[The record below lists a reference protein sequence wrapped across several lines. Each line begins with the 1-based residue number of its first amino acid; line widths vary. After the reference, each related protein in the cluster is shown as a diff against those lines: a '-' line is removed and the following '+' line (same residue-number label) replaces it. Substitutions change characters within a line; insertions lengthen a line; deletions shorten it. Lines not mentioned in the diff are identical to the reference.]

1 MTSSSWNS
9 FEHKLWG
16 HFKEFGV
23 ESSGSYV
30 LAVSG
35 GLDSMALLSVFSRLL
50 PQAKVKVAY
59 YHHGPSEV
67 ESQNQYR
74 QQALEHVRQKV
85 DELSLSGYEFVT
97 EGSQQALVSEQEMRD
112 ARWAFLNRLAQ
123 EGDGAVIVTGHHWG
137 DHFET
142 VLLKMIRGTSL
153 EGVSAFKM
161 WQKGIF
167 RPLLNCTKDELMSY
181 VRDRGFLWVEDPSNQ
196 DEDYLRNWLR
206 ENWLKSLEA
215 KVTGGPDNLARS
227 LFKIISSAES
237 RGGLEL
243 VFAKESKESAEGL
256 SREWYLGLTK
266 AEQLTAIALFLK
278 KHQIYQFTSGQLEEI
293 RKRLDKNQ
301 KDFTFELLRRKW
313 VINASQIMLQ

>member
-1 MTSSSWNS
+1 MTPSSWNS

-16 HFKEFGV
+16 YFKEFSV

-35 GLDSMALLSVFSRLL
+35 GLDSMALLSIFSRLL

-59 YHHGPSEV
+59 YHHGPSE
-67 ESQNQYR
+67 SPIQAQYR
-74 QQALEHVRQKV
+74 QQALELVRQKV
-85 DELSLSGYEFVT
+85 DELGLSHYEFIS
-97 EGSQQALVSEQEMRD
+97 EIGGKALVSEQEMRE
-112 ARWAFLNRLAQ
+112 ARWTFLNRLAQ
-123 EGDGAVIVTGHHWG
+123 AEGAIVVTGHHWG

-153 EGVSAFKM
+153 EGVNTFKM

-167 RPLLNCTKDELMSY
+167 RPLLNCTKDELAGY
-181 VRDRGFLWVEDPSNQ
+181 VRDRNFLWVEDPSNQ
-196 DEDYLRNWLR
+196 DEHYLRNWLR
-206 ENWLKSLEA
+206 ENWLKSLEE

-227 LFKIISSAES
+227 LFKIISSADS
-237 RGGLEL
+237 HAGLEL
-243 VFAKESKESAEGL
+243 VYTEESPEGL

-301 KDFTFELLRRKW
+301 KDFTFEILRRKW